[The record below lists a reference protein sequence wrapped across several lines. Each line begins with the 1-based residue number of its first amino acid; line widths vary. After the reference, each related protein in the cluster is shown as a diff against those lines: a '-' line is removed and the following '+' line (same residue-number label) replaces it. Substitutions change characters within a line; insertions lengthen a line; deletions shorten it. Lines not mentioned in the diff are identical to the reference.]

1 MSIRRTIVFSEE
13 TDRALRAYLGQQG
26 MQKGDLS
33 KFIEDA
39 VAEGLVRRILGEKVF
54 GQEAHILL
62 DEAVRQLDNDGFE
75 AAVLR
80 VKARTAHLSE
90 DEVMDLIDD
99 ALENT

>member
-1 MSIRRTIVFSEE
+1 M
-13 TDRALRAYLGQQG
+13 GQQG

-39 VAEGLVRRILGEKVF
+39 VAEGLVRRILGEKVSSE
-54 GQEAHILL
+54 EARALL
-62 DEAVRQLDNDGFE
+62 GEAIERLNNDGFE

-80 VKARTAHLSE
+80 IKARTARLSE

-99 ALENT
+99 ALENS